1 MRRLNIPP
9 DFVCMLKCCA
19 RGFVSAFLLDVCGA
33 ENDTL
38 LFPQDRDVKAKASI
52 EGR

>member
-1 MRRLNIPP
+1 MRQLNILP
-9 DFVCMLKCCA
+9 DFACTLKCRA
-19 RGFVSAFLLDVCGA
+19 RGFVSAFPLDVRGA

-52 EGR
+52 EDR